1 MIVAKTSEKTNYSQ
15 YSTTGRYV
23 TRGSFNSKEQKN
35 NPVRPYTGGERG
47 FCKGFYIIFIL
58 PFGVRILLFN
68 SHPKQKPLQE
78 QGIFRA
84 EKEGFE
90 LYFIFIVDLSTAF
103 KHA

>member
-68 SHPKQKPLQE
+68 SHPKQKTPARAGDFQSGE
-78 QGIFRA
+78 GGI
-84 EKEGFE
+84 
-90 LYFIFIVDLSTAF
+90 
-103 KHA
+103 